1 MNRDRGLVARAKRA
15 IDQGGD
21 TRLLKR
27 ELVSGNPYVARFL
40 DRRGLEFKDGAI
52 RRKADA

>member
-1 MNRDRGLVARAKRA
+1 VNRDHGLVLRAKRA

-27 ELVSGNPYVARFL
+27 ELLAANPYIHRFL
-40 DRRGLEFKDGAI
+40 ARRGLEFRDGAI
-52 RRKADA
+52 QRAS